1 MAVRSLNYTKLL
13 QILFVVYAFVI
24 PFSLE
29 MIRIIA
35 PLIIL
40 VWFLEG
46 NLKQKF
52 SLIKKEPFFITFG
65 VFLFI
70 LTLSLLWTSP
80 ENLKFGIKY
89 ITRYWYLL
97 PMFALFTSLKKTFV
111 KPLLFAFL
119 AGVLVSVAG
128 SYCVY
133 FQLVPFEKYAYEGAS
148 PFMHHTLY
156 SLFLALSIA
165 ILTDWLLTAQNL
177 GLRITYSI
185 LWLFFTVN
193 LFINIG
199 RAGQLLFF
207 ILLMIVL
214 IRRFKVT
221 LFSVIAV
228 LVLLGGIFYAA
239 FTLSP
244 QFKHKMELTQKN
256 LSRIDYNTSLGARI
270 GLDIVAKDI
279 VKQHPLIGVGIG
291 DYLSE
296 KAKTINK
303 KYPDRT
309 YVKFLVHYH
318 NQYAEF
324 AVIAGIFGLFS
335 YLLLLLCIG
344 RLQVRDKH
352 IQTLQYLFLTT
363 FVLSSLVDAMF
374 HLNRPLSL
382 FALFVGIVLAQHRI
396 ENLPAIETKTAP

>member
-1 MAVRSLNYTKLL
+1 MRSLNYPRLL
-13 QILFVVYAFVI
+13 QILFIIYAFVI
-24 PFSLE
+24 PFSLDI
-29 MIRIIA
+29 IRIIV

-46 NLKQKF
+46 GLKEKF
-52 SLIKKEPFFITFG
+52 SMIKKEPFFMIFG
-65 VFLFI
+65 IFLLI
-70 LTLSLLWTSP
+70 LTLSLFWTSP

-97 PMFALFTSLKKTFV
+97 PIFALYTSLKKPFV
-111 KPLLFAFL
+111 KPLIVAFL
-119 AGVLVSVAG
+119 AGMFVSVAG

-133 FQLVPFEKYAYEGAS
+133 FHLISFKNYMAEGAS

-156 SLFLALSIA
+156 SIFLALAIA
-165 ILTDWLLTAQNL
+165 ILTDWLLTAQSL
-177 GLRITYSI
+177 KLRIAYSM
-185 LWLFFTVN
+185 LWLLFTVN

-199 RAGQLLFF
+199 RTGQLLFF

-221 LFSVIAV
+221 LFSIMMT

-239 FTLSP
+239 FTLNP
-244 QFKHKMELTQKN
+244 QFKNKMELTQKN
-256 LSRIDYNTSLGARI
+256 LSHIDYKTSLGARI

-279 VKQHPLIGVGIG
+279 FKQHPLFGVGVG

-296 KAKTINK
+296 KAKTVDN

-324 AVIAGIFGLFS
+324 AVIAGIFGLIS
-335 YLLLLLCIG
+335 YLLLLFSIG
-344 RLQVRDKH
+344 KLKIRDKH
-352 IQTLQYLFLTT
+352 IQTLQYLFLTA
-363 FVLSSLVDAMF
+363 FALSSLIDAMF

-382 FALFVGIVLAQHRI
+382 FALFTGFLLAQHRI
-396 ENLPAIETKTAP
+396 ETEDTVTQ

>member
-13 QILFVVYAFVI
+13 QILFVAYAFVI

-29 MIRIIA
+29 MIRIIV
-35 PLIIL
+35 PLIML
-40 VWFLEG
+40 VWFREG

-65 VFLFI
+65 GFLLI

-119 AGVLVSVAG
+119 AGIFVSVTA
-128 SYCVY
+128 SYCIY
-133 FQLVPFEKYAYEGAS
+133 FHLIPFEKYISEGAS

-156 SLFLALSIA
+156 SLFLSLAIA
-165 ILTDWLLTAQNL
+165 ILTDWLLTVQNL
-177 GLRITYSI
+177 KHRIAYGALWI
-185 LWLFFTVN
+185 LFTIN

-207 ILLMIVL
+207 VLLMIVL
-214 IRRFKVT
+214 IRHYKVT
-221 LFSVIAV
+221 LFSVITT
-228 LVLLGGIFYAA
+228 LVLLGGIFVAA

-256 LSRIDYNTSLGARI
+256 LSHINYNTSLGARI

-279 VKQHPLIGVGIG
+279 VNQHPLFGVGIG

-296 KAKTINK
+296 KVKMVDE
-303 KYPDRT
+303 KYPKRV
-309 YVKFLVHYH
+309 YVRFLVHYH

-324 AVIAGIFGLFS
+324 AVIAGILGLFS
-335 YLLLLLCIG
+335 YILLLFSIG
-344 RLQVRDKH
+344 RQPIRDNH
-352 IQTLQYLFLTT
+352 IQTLKYLFLTL
-363 FVLSSLVDAMF
+363 FMLSSLIDAMF
-374 HLNRPLSL
+374 HLSRPLSL

-396 ENLPAIETKTAP
+396 ETEKTVTQ

>member
-1 MAVRSLNYTKLL
+1 MAVRSLNYTMLL
-13 QILFVVYAFVI
+13 QILFVAYAFVI

-35 PLIIL
+35 PLIML

-46 NLKQKF
+46 NLIQKF
-52 SLIKKEPFFITFG
+52 SLIKKEPFFIIFG
-65 VFLFI
+65 IFLFI
-70 LTLSLLWTSP
+70 LALSLLWTSP
-80 ENLKFGIKY
+80 ENLKFGAKY

-119 AGVLVSVAG
+119 AGTFISVLG
-128 SYCVY
+128 SYAVY
-133 FQLVPFEKYAYEGAS
+133 FHLIPFEKYISEGAS

-156 SLFLALSIA
+156 SIFLSFTIA
-165 ILTDWLLTAQNL
+165 ILTDLLLTAQNPK
-177 GLRITYSI
+177 LRIAYST

-214 IRRFKVT
+214 IRRFKATLPSILIALT
-221 LFSVIAV
+221 LF
-228 LVLLGGIFYAA
+228 GGIFYTA

-244 QFKHKMELTQKN
+244 QFRSKMEITQKN
-256 LSRIDYNTSLGARI
+256 LTHLSYNTSLGARV
-270 GLDIVAKDI
+270 GLNIVAKDI
-279 VKQHPLIGVGIG
+279 VLQHPITGVGVG

-296 KAKTINK
+296 KEKIVNK
-303 KYPDRT
+303 KYPERI
-309 YVKFLVHYH
+309 YVRFLVHYH

-324 AVIAGIFGLFS
+324 AVIAGIFGLFA
-335 YLLLLLCIG
+335 YIALLFAVG
-344 RLQVRDKH
+344 RLK
-352 IQTLQYLFLTT
+352 IQSNFFRTVQYLFATT
-363 FVLSSLVDAMF
+363 FILTSLIDAMF
-374 HLNRPLSL
+374 HLNRPLSF
-382 FALFVGIVLAQHRI
+382 FALFAGLLFAQHRM
-396 ENLPAIETKTAP
+396 ETEDSLTP